1 MYQAVVAKVQNIRP
15 LPKADR
21 LNLATVEG
29 VQVIIS
35 KDVKEDTL
43 GIFFADDGCLSQ
55 EMCFHNNLFS
65 HPELNKDKTKK
76 GYFRNDGR
84 VMAQMLRG
92 ERSYGFWT
100 EFSTFSWTKVD
111 PSTLVEGFTFTVLN
125 GHEICRK
132 YFNPATLKKAQGSGP
147 SKAQKIKDH
156 IKNRYGLLKEHFDT
170 AQLRREIKS
179 ITAGSILYLSLK
191 MHGTSQRTGNI
202 PVQVL
207 SRFET
212 LWNHYMGWTKR
223 TFVPHMEYQIVS
235 GTRRTVMNPSNH
247 TDGYYKDTSF
257 REIIHNQ
264 IKSLKLD
271 KGLTLYYEVVGYT
284 DTNAPIMGRH
294 SIDKIDDKKLK
305 KQVSQLYGDTITY
318 SYDCLPESNKKFDIY
333 VYRITSINED
343 GIVRDLSWPQVTNVC
358 NQLNL
363 KTVPLF
369 QPGFIYQGST
379 EDLLS
384 QVESYLD
391 NPDPIGKTHPTEGV
405 CVRVETP
412 TGETYILKD
421 KSFLFK
427 VLEQLIKSDPNAID
441 LEEAEELQ
449 KSEG

>member
-1 MYQAVVAKVQNIRP
+1 MYQAVVAKVQNVRP
-15 LPKADR
+15 HSNADR
-21 LNLATVEG
+21 LNLGTVEG

-35 KDVKEDTL
+35 KDVKENTL
-43 GIFFADDGCLSQ
+43 GVFFADDGCLSQ

-65 HPELNKDKTKK
+65 HSELNKDKTKS

-100 EFSTFSWTKVD
+100 ELSTLDWTKVD
-111 PSTLVEGFTFTVLN
+111 PSILVEGFTFTELN

-132 YFNPATLKKAQGSGP
+132 YFNPATLKKIQGPGP
-147 SKAQKIKDH
+147 SKVQKIKDH
-156 IKNRYGLLKEHFDT
+156 IKNRYGMLKEHTDT
-170 AQLRREIKS
+170 GQLCREIKS
-179 ITAGSILYLSLK
+179 IPSGSTLYLSLK

-202 PVQVL
+202 PVQAL
-207 SRFET
+207 SRFEI
-212 LWNHYMGWTKR
+212 LWNHYMGWTKKKF
-223 TFVPHMEYQIVS
+223 TPHIEYQIVS
-235 GTRRTVMNPSNH
+235 GTRRTIMNPNGN

-264 IKSLKLD
+264 IKSLGLE

-294 SIDKIDDKKLK
+294 LINTIDDKKLK
-305 KQVSQLYGDTITY
+305 KQVSQLYSDTIIY
-318 SYDCLPESNKKFDIY
+318 SYGCTPESNKKFDIY

-358 NQLNL
+358 SQLNL

-369 QPGFIYQGST
+369 QPGFIYNGST

-384 QVESYLD
+384 LVESYLD
-391 NPDPIGKTHPTEGV
+391 KPDPIGKTHPTEGV
-405 CVRVETP
+405 CVRIETP
-412 TGETYILKD
+412 TGETYILKN

-427 VLEQLIKSDPNAID
+427 LLEGLIKSNPDVVD

-449 KSEG
+449 KTEE